1 MFLKFT
7 SYFLQPNTLVSVSL
21 LNGTFAGSENA
32 MARDRMMDVSVVGE
46 GGGKSHPVA
55 TSWRDEGPTSIL
67 SFETGEAGTYV
78 VGVSTRPNMIELT
91 AEEFSEY
98 LTHDGVLDILRDR
111 HRNQITD
118 HPANER
124 YSKHVKAVFQV
135 GMERTEDFQAV
146 LGYPVEFV
154 LLDNPY
160 TLRTGDRLRV
170 RFLRNGQPVPGQLVY
185 ASYESWELSRGPHGA
200 REAVS
205 TFTDEEGIA
214 HITLQAAGRWYIR
227 TIHMLPSAEVGVDY
241 VSEWATVTFEIQNQ

>member
-1 MFLKFT
+1 
-7 SYFLQPNTLVSVSL
+7 
-21 LNGTFAGSENA
+21 
-32 MARDRMMDVSVVGE
+32 
-46 GGGKSHPVA
+46 
-55 TSWRDEGPTSIL
+55 
-67 SFETGEAGTYV
+67 
-78 VGVSTRPNMIELT
+78 MIELT

-118 HPANER
+118 RPANER

-135 GMERTEDFQAV
+135 GVERTDDFQTV
-146 LGYPVEFV
+146 LDYPVEFV

-160 TLRTGDRLRV
+160 TLKTGDRLRV

-185 ASYESWELSRGPHGA
+185 ASYEGWEISRGPHDA

-205 TFTDEEGIA
+205 TFTDEEGVA
-214 HITLQAAGRWYIR
+214 HITLSAVGRWYIR

-241 VSEWATVTFEIQNQ
+241 VSEWATVTFEIQD